1 MLKGIL
7 SEQLPGS
14 SEYANVGQYQCNAE
28 KVEKYLRMLGKK
40 SEENDELLKYLVPRL
55 KEEDA
60 YAKKNLEKVGGLFE
74 EPLEVISF
82 LDAWRIEK

>member
-1 MLKGIL
+1 
-7 SEQLPGS
+7 
-14 SEYANVGQYQCNAE
+14 
-28 KVEKYLRMLGKK
+28 MLGKK